1 MIVNMQEDI
10 LRLQHYE
17 VLDELLMDKTTGGR
31 ILWATD
37 AYEHLGA
44 EFRRDHTIDGGSIMW
59 HAEWIMQARVGK
71 AAEEQA
77 QRQKKKAEVF
87 TPLWICR
94 KMNDYADEVWFGREH
109 VFFNGEEPTEGPIQ
123 FAAQGPLKQKSWQ
136 GYVKSTRLEITCG
149 EAPFLVSRYDAATG
163 EVVPIPKR
171 VGLLDRKLRVVNEN
185 TETEADWRK
194 WARVAFES
202 VYGYEYQGDSLL
214 IARVNLMQTFIE
226 CYLARWGEVPDRK
239 EIKKI
244 ANVIVWNLWQM
255 DGLTGRVPLAGIQ
268 EQQAGIYQKD
278 QEALPLCRI
287 KDWRSWRS
295 LRYVDV
301 NKKHEEGEQLE
312 I

>member
-1 MIVNMQEDI
+1 M
-10 LRLQHYE
+10 
-17 VLDELLMDKTTGGR
+17 
-31 ILWATD
+31 
-37 AYEHLGA
+37 
-44 EFRRDHTIDGGSIMW
+44 
-59 HAEWIMQARVGK
+59 
-71 AAEEQA
+71 
-77 QRQKKKAEVF
+77 
-87 TPLWICR
+87 
-94 KMNDYADEVWFGREH
+94 
-109 VFFNGEEPTEGPIQ
+109 
-123 FAAQGPLKQKSWQ
+123 
-136 GYVKSTRLEITCG
+136 
-149 EAPFLVSRYDAATG
+149 
-163 EVVPIPKR
+163 
-171 VGLLDRKLRVVNEN
+171 VNEN